1 MTSPRM
7 LAWFALSCAL
17 VSGCSGESLEPA
29 RPEAGTERVRVVFTG
44 DLSFGENYM
53 QAVADNG
60 GENVLETRG
69 YDYCVEKVDPLLRGA
84 DLVVA
89 NLETAVTNLAESP
102 FEGRKYAVHWS
113 DPVLTPDALV
123 RHNVRAV
130 TLANNHGFDYG
141 LAGLRQTLTALD
153 GAGIAWFGAGMNE
166 EDAARP
172 LVREFE
178 VAGKTVRLVIV
189 GGFEHEPYYER
200 ALHFYASGD
209 SAGVNNWTVA
219 SAARQVRTLRD
230 RYPDAIIV
238 AFPHWGYNYR
248 WKNRRQYAT
257 GRAVIDA
264 GADLIVG
271 HGGHMLQEI
280 DRYHG
285 RWIVYGL
292 GNFVFNAPSE
302 HRENRV
308 HPYGFA
314 AALDAVPDNGDVAL
328 LLRLYPIYNDNGAT
342 NYRPGPVSREDFDA
356 VEELLLQR
364 GPIPRR
370 LREGMRRGRDDFGPF
385 FELDVTPGRGVAMR
399 D

>member
-1 MTSPRM
+1 MTSPRTF
-7 LAWFALSCAL
+7 AWFGLLCAL

-29 RPEAGTERVRVVFTG
+29 RSDAGAERVRVVFTG

-53 QAVADNG
+53 QAAAADG

-69 YDYCVEKVDPLLRGA
+69 YDYCVEKVDPLLRSA

-89 NLETAVTNLAESP
+89 NLETAVTNLSDSP
-102 FEGRKYAVHWS
+102 FQGRKYVVHRS
-113 DPVLTPDALV
+113 DPVLTLEALV

-141 LAGLRQTLTALD
+141 LAGLHETISSLD
-153 GAGIAWFGAGMNE
+153 AAGIAWFGAGMNE
-166 EDAARP
+166 GEAARP

-189 GGFEHEPYYER
+189 GGFEYESYYER

-209 SAGVNNWTVA
+209 SAGVNNWTVE
-219 SAARQVRTLRD
+219 SAALQVRALRE
-230 RYPDAIIV
+230 RYPDAFIV

-248 WKNRRQYAT
+248 WKNRRQDAT

-264 GADLIVG
+264 GADLIIG

-280 DRYHG
+280 DRYRG

-302 HRENRV
+302 YRENRI

-314 AALDAVPDNGDVAL
+314 AALDAVPDSGDVAF
-328 LLRLYPIYNDNGAT
+328 LLRLYPIYNDNTAT
-342 NYRPGPVSREDFDA
+342 NYQPGPVSQEDFDA

-370 LREGMRRGRDDFGPF
+370 LREGMRRGRDDFGSF
-385 FELDVTPGRGVAMR
+385 FELDVTTGRGIE
-399 D
+399 